1 VSIPPLYELVR
12 YRDELERLS
21 DSGEIPPEEIADTL
35 ALLEGDIREKAI
47 NVAGFTRNLEAA
59 ADVIKAAGR
68 QMLARAERLEK
79 RAESVRNYLLFQC
92 QAAGITKIEA
102 PWFVISVRKNP
113 PAVVIDDPS
122 AIPQEYM
129 RPPPPPPPPAPDKT
143 AISRALK
150 AGDDVPGAHLMQ
162 GERLEIK
169 E

>member
-1 VSIPPLYELVR
+1 MSIPPLYELVR

-68 QMLARAERLEK
+68 QMLARAERLER

-102 PWFVISVRKNP
+102 PWFTIAVRKNP
-113 PAVVIDDPS
+113 HSVVIDDVTQ
-122 AIPQEYM
+122 IPAEFM
-129 RPPPPPPPPAPDKT
+129 RPPPPPPPPAPDKS
-143 AISRALK
+143 AINQALK
-150 AGDDVPGAHLMQ
+150 AGDAVPGAHLIQ
-162 GERLEIK
+162 TERLEIR

>member
-21 DSGEIPPEEIADTL
+21 DSGDIPPEEIADTL

-47 NVAGFTRNLEAA
+47 NVAGFTRNLEVA

-102 PWFVISVRKNP
+102 PWFTIAVRKNP
-113 PAVVIDDPS
+113 PAVVIDDP
-122 AIPQEYM
+122 AQIPQEFM
-129 RPPPPPPPPAPDKT
+129 RPPPPPPPPTPDK
-143 AISRALK
+143 ALIGRVLK
-150 AGDDVPGAHLMQ
+150 TGDIVPGAHLIQ
-162 GERLEIK
+162 NERLEIK